1 MTIRKV
7 SNLQVDQTLV
17 IQSIFRTKLR
27 PCPADV
33 DKVIPSKRPPPSQH
47 GKIGFVNI
55 SNVLVGAGQC
65 RLMATIIGAIGDLD
79 LQANQRTQQKLSC
92 AATAATTGRTIGTSA
107 QRAGTDSLPPTG
119 QGKGK
124 ASTTSASNTKQK
136 KGQDLGQEVDK
147 DGMQGKVPSTKVRA
161 ERFTTPTPTPKQE

>member
-1 MTIRKV
+1 
-7 SNLQVDQTLV
+7 
-17 IQSIFRTKLR
+17 
-27 PCPADV
+27 
-33 DKVIPSKRPPPSQH
+33 
-47 GKIGFVNI
+47 
-55 SNVLVGAGQC
+55 
-65 RLMATIIGAIGDLD
+65 MATIIGAIGDLD

-136 KGQDLGQEVDK
+136 KGQDLGQDADK
-147 DGMQGKVPSTKVRA
+147 DGGQGEVPSTKVRA
-161 ERFTTPTPTPKQE
+161 EMFNPPPSKSEESLVASAVIPPVPQDGLECVPSQEDTGRTTVACPGGVGNERM